1 MFRAEKE
8 AITPRAWLEGEPYPW
23 PALDDVA
30 EGSRLVG
37 CYCVTS
43 KQIGVTK
50 NDKPYLR
57 LLLCDRSG
65 EIEGRVWDEAER
77 INEWVAEGAY
87 VGIRGRV
94 ENYRG
99 QRQLK
104 VEAIALLEVAPED
117 LELFL
122 PRSQH
127 DLDELEKQ
135 LDALIDSVRDPG
147 LHALLIRLL
156 GRESETGRAFRR
168 APAAKRNHHAYIG
181 GLLEHT
187 VSIGWVCSALA
198 RHYGAALD
206 RDLLV
211 TGALLHD
218 IGKIREIEVAS
229 GFPYTDEGKLLGH
242 IVLGIQMVKDAA
254 KEVAELPQERA
265 LLVQHLVASHQGK
278 YEWQSPKIPMTLEAL
293 LLHYVDDLDAKM
305 HQALALVAA
314 SEKGWTGYDPAFARS
329 FFRHLAD
336 REEPGEDV
344 TADFD
349 DLPWYEAG
357 EAASSTHEVAEVD
370 ERRGEPQSAPP
381 LADESGDEKAFPWTG
396 HTPDGSASEPDGAGI
411 DVSRD
416 AREAVPHDPS
426 GGSRSG
432 RVGSTGAARPLRFDE
447 DTLDLFGD

>member
-305 HQALALVAA
+305 HQALALVADA
-314 SEKGWTGYDPAFARS
+314 EKGWTGYDPSFGRAFM
-329 FFRHLAD
+329 RHLDAAEEAD
-336 REEPGEDV
+336 GSVSAAPGHLTGLEDAVTGSGRVATGSTSDPAPSDPQKPAPEPPDLEAPAPAARRERFAFGR
-344 TADFD
+344 
-349 DLPWYEAG
+349 L
-357 EAASSTHEVAEVD
+357 
-370 ERRGEPQSAPP
+370 EPQSKASPEETAAQP
-381 LADESGDEKAFPWTG
+381 KDEPTYVPQPKE
-396 HTPDGSASEPDGAGI
+396 EPRHVPQL
-411 DVSRD
+411 DV
-416 AREAVPHDPS
+416 
-426 GGSRSG
+426 
-432 RVGSTGAARPLRFDE
+432 
-447 DTLDLFGD
+447 DTLDLFED